1 MTVTTATSAGHGDQP
16 NEDFV
21 GAAAGTLVVVDGAG
35 IRGAEHLCQHGVAWY
50 AATLGAEILNRLQ
63 RPSPG
68 DLRDALGKA
77 IQAVTASHIT
87 TCSVADP
94 SSPQASVA
102 VVREASNQ
110 MEYLVL
116 GDAYVVVEAASPLV
130 ITDAREIAVR
140 EAATQRLSTLTPGTP
155 EHDEE
160 RRRAI
165 ETLRSQR
172 NHPGGYWIAK
182 DDPRAA
188 REAVAGSIDL
198 RPDQCVAVLSNGAAR
213 LVEPYRVLGWQGLF
227 DMLEAGTPDAVLQR
241 LRAEEERITTEPD
254 DASVAYL
261 RRPR

>member
-1 MTVTTATSAGHGDQP
+1 VTVSTATSAGHADRP

-21 GAAAGTLVVVDGAG
+21 GAVAGALVVVDGAG

-50 AATLGAEILNRLQ
+50 AAALGAEILDRAKV
-63 RPSPG
+63 PSPG
-68 DLRDALGKA
+68 DLRDAVGEA
-77 IQAVTASHIT
+77 IKAVTASHST

-102 VVREASNQ
+102 VVRLAANRV
-110 MEYLVL
+110 EYLVL

-130 ITDAREIAVR
+130 ITDGREVAVR
-140 EAATQRLSTLTPGTP
+140 EAATERLRTVSPGTTA
-155 EHDEE
+155 HDEE
-160 RRRAI
+160 LRRAI

-188 REAVAGSIDL
+188 RAAVVGSIDL

-213 LVEPYRVLGWQGLF
+213 LVEPYRVSEWEGLF
-227 DMLEAGTPDAVLQR
+227 DMLHAGGPETVLQR
-241 LRAEEERITTEPD
+241 LRAEEERVATEPD

-261 RRPR
+261 RRAR